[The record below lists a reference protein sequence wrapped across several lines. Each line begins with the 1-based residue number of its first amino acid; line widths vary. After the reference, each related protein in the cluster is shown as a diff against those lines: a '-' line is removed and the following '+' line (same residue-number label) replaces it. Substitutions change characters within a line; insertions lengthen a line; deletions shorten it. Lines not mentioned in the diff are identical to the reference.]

1 MSNTHVDPQTDPLL
15 TRRHIRLKIFV
26 ACSIGVL
33 CLVAAILLWLS
44 EEIHTH
50 LHHQSF
56 QTSLLISFGMWLLMS
71 VAMMLPTAWNMVA
84 TYLDVG
90 FAAREKGMSVPSVA
104 ALILGYLTVW
114 SVFSIAAAFFQTAL
128 LVLDLISHEGWPPAI
143 FTGGLFVVAGA
154 FEWTGLKNHCLTQ
167 CRNPFNTILSQFRPA
182 WLRIYRIGLEQ
193 GLYCLGCCW
202 ALMLLMFAAGL
213 MNFGWMALLA
223 ALMAVQKHQLMPR
236 FEKSLGAGLMITGLA
251 LIAFGSA

>member
-1 MSNTHVDPQTDPLL
+1 MSHSHVDPQTDPLL
-15 TRRHIRLKIFV
+15 TRRHFRLKIVV
-26 ACSIGVL
+26 AGTIGVL

-44 EEIHTH
+44 REIHTH

-56 QTSLLISFGMWLLMS
+56 QAALLVSFGMWLLMS
-71 VAMMLPTAWNMVA
+71 VAMMLPTAWNMVV

-90 FAAREKGMSVPSVA
+90 FAARQKGMSVPGVS
-104 ALILGYLTVW
+104 ALISGYLTVW
-114 SVFSIAAAFFQTAL
+114 SVFSIAAASLQTVL
-128 LVLDLISHEGWPPAI
+128 LELDLISHEGWPPAL
-143 FTGGLFVVAGA
+143 FTGSLFVGVGA

-167 CRNPFNTILSQFRPA
+167 CRNPFNTILSQFRPSWA
-182 WLRIYRIGLEQ
+182 RIYRIGLEQ

-202 ALMLLMFAAGL
+202 ALMMLMFAAGL

-223 ALMAVQKHQLMPR
+223 ALMAVQKHQLVPR
-236 FEKSLGAGLMITGLA
+236 FEKPLGVGLIITGLA